1 MVKDTNVRV
10 FITLS
15 KNQLERLEK
24 YAEDTGLS
32 KSIIVQI
39 ALNKEFINEDIKRVF
54 STDKSDTHVFHVK
67 H

>member
-39 ALNKEFINEDIKRVF
+39 ALNKEFINEDIKKVF
-54 STDKSDTHVFHVK
+54 STDKSDTQVFHVK